1 MRRLTTPSHTERRK
15 NTSVK
20 QGAQI
25 RQELESQSGKEWPDE
40 ERVPGRVGCQAEPE
54 EEQTVLRTAK
64 GLPGGL
70 NPCHT
75 RKCCDHSYR
84 GLRQLTLF
92 SLGALLNSQR
102 ALPEN

>member
-1 MRRLTTPSHTERRK
+1 M
-15 NTSVK
+15 
-20 QGAQI
+20 
-25 RQELESQSGKEWPDE
+25 ESQSGKEWPDE